1 MAVLQRTL
9 TAFNLHAYSVELEKL
24 IGEGWRVNK
33 SVIARRSLGNK
44 FTAQLEKGEVDGLEV
59 KIAEIAEVEAEIAEI
74 AEVETKAEAET
85 PVKATRAKVT
95 KKANAE

>member
-59 KIAEIAEVEAEIAEI
+59 KAEVEAEIAEI